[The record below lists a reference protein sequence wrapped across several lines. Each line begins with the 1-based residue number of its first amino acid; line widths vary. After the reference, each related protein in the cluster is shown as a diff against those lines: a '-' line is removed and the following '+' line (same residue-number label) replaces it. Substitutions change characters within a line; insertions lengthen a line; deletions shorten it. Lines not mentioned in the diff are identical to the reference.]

1 MKGLTRRGVL
11 GAGAGLGLAACLAP
25 TLPAK
30 AQASRVHRVKVG
42 AAEVT
47 VISDGEL
54 ELPFAFFLP
63 GRSEAEIENA
73 FGAGS
78 VKQPIKAQVN
88 VALVRIGD
96 SLLLVDTGGGSDFM
110 PGLGKLSDRLGEAG
124 VNPEQIT
131 HVVFTHA
138 HADHLWGTIDPLT
151 DDSMFESA
159 KHVMVAAERDYW
171 VRPGIEADMPEAFRA
186 MAIGTQRRL
195 KAIAGRLGSD
205 RAGSDILPGVTLID
219 TGGHTPGHVSIR
231 IESGGQQLM
240 IGGDA
245 LSSAQVSF
253 AYPDWRWGPDMD
265 SDRAVSTRRK
275 LLDMLATDKTLLLGY
290 HLPWPGLGRVERSG
304 TAFRYVPA

>member
-11 GAGAGLGLAACLAP
+11 GAGAGLGLAACLGP
-25 TLPAK
+25 TWPAK
-30 AQASRVHRVKVG
+30 AQSSRLHRVKVG

-47 VISDGEL
+47 VISDGEM
-54 ELPFAFFLP
+54 ELPVAFFLP
-63 GRSEAEIENA
+63 GRSEAEIEKA

-88 VALVRIGD
+88 IALVRIGD
-96 SLLLVDTGGGSDFM
+96 SLLLVDAGGGSDFM
-110 PGLGKLSDRLGEAG
+110 PGLGKLADRLGEAG
-124 VNPEQIT
+124 VKPEQIT

-171 VRPGIEADMPEAFRA
+171 VRPGIESSMPESFRGMA
-186 MAIGTQRRL
+186 MGTQRRL
-195 KAIAGRLGSD
+195 KAIAGRLVAD
-205 RAGSDILPGVTLID
+205 RAGSEILPGVTLID
-219 TGGHTPGHVSIR
+219 TGGHTPGHVSVR

-265 SDRAVSTRRK
+265 PDRAVSARRK

-290 HLPWPGLGRVERSG
+290 HLPWPGLGRVERGG